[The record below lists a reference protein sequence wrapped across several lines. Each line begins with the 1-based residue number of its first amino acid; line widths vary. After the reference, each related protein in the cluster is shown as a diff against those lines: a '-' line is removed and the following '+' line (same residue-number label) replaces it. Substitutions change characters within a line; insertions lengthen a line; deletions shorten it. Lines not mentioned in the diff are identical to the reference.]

1 MGTSDEEDI
10 LCCLNISALYTCY
23 SGVSVLVLFTFNLTI
38 NNLEFEEDMHCLGS
52 WKFNTTERIL

>member
-1 MGTSDEEDI
+1 M
-10 LCCLNISALYTCY
+10 
-23 SGVSVLVLFTFNLTI
+23 VLFTFNLTI